1 MADNLKWLPH
11 TRPLGLITTELN
23 KETNYPPFFCH
34 IHSPRP
40 PSTALCPAQTPLK
53 ITQVLSALC
62 PSMDDPHQSQPRAW
76 LVPLPPPHPAVPIL
90 QGAKR
95 DLQAG
100 SDAPASLVLNSPV
113 RDSPPVWSRHHVGCA
128 PRGAGGLRVSS
139 LAEPS
144 PLCSG
149 DNSSTSG

>member
-1 MADNLKWLPH
+1 MAPPH
-11 TRPLGLITTELN
+11 QASGLDYNRIKQRN
-23 KETNYPPFFCH
+23 KLSPFFLSH
-34 IHSPRP
+34 TLPP
-40 PSTALCPAQTPLK
+40 APSTALSPAQTPLK

-144 PLCSG
+144 PVCPG
-149 DNSSTSG
+149 DNSPTSG